1 MNFIKKHTTMKNTVI
16 ILSAILMLQGFY
28 SCTLDYLP
36 ADGIEQEQAFQK
48 IEDARSMRNAF
59 YLALRGTTNGEY
71 FYATDI
77 QADLLNAT
85 LSYGNVGG
93 FLYSWELYPSD
104 YTVEALW
111 AGPYGYLKNVNN
123 FLDNVDKIVTAD
135 STEKAELAGYIS
147 EAHLTRAILYRSL
160 ILRYAKDYEPAT
172 AATDLGVPLVLHYN
186 ITERPARATVAE
198 VYDQIFADIDSA
210 KVALTRAGAQNA
222 KYLTKDCITALE
234 AQVYLETHQYTKAAA
249 AATEL
254 ISSNTYPLVTTR
266 AALNTMWTN
275 DQSSEIIFQPV
286 STEPSEA
293 TNSLGIYISSNGTV
307 NRPYYVPQQW
317 VVDLFGAT
325 NADIRKGVF
334 IRQYEIE
341 VLGVKYPGVWLVGK
355 YPGNPTLYTGT
366 SNYAHCPKVFRIAE
380 MYLIKAEAL
389 AWNGDATESDALA
402 ALNALRN
409 ARGLASITV
418 YGNAL
423 KQAIQEERT
432 REMLC
437 EGTRLYDLKRWKL
450 GVTRNAPQNAAFVVT
465 SPAEKTIDLHK
476 AADDNLFIWGIPRND
491 ILSNPNLQQNPGWGS

>member
-1 MNFIKKHTTMKNTVI
+1 MKKIVI
-16 ILSAILMLQGFY
+16 ILSVILILQGFY

-36 ADGIEQEQAFQK
+36 AGSIEQEQAFQK
-48 IEDARSMRNAF
+48 IGDARALRNYL
-59 YLALRGTTNGEY
+59 YLALRGTSNGAY

-93 FLYSWELYPSD
+93 LLYSWELYPSD

-111 AGPYGYLKNVNN
+111 AGPYSSLKNINN
-123 FLDNVDKIVTAD
+123 FIDRADQIVTKD
-135 STEKAELAGYIS
+135 STEAAELAGYIS

-172 AATDLGVPLVLHYN
+172 AAEDPGVPLVLHYD

-198 VYDQIFADIDSA
+198 VYDQIFVDIA
-210 KVALTRAGAQNA
+210 AAEVALIKAGEQNA
-222 KYLTKDCITALE
+222 KYLTRDCITALK
-234 AQVYLETHQYTKAAA
+234 AQVYLETHQYMQAAQA
-249 AATEL
+249 ADRL
-254 ISSNTYPLVTTR
+254 ISSDVYPLVTTR
-266 AALNTMWTN
+266 SALNTMWTN

-293 TNSLGIYISSNGTV
+293 TNEFGIYISFNGSV

-317 VVDLFGAT
+317 VVDLFGSN

-334 IRQYEIE
+334 INQYEIDI
-341 VLGVKYPGVWLVGK
+341 VGVKYPDVWLVSK
-355 YPGNPTLYTGT
+355 YPGNPALYTGY

-380 MYLIKAEAL
+380 MHLIKAEAL
-389 AWNGDATESDALA
+389 AWNGASTEPDALA
-402 ALNALRN
+402 ALNVLRTK
-409 ARGLASITV
+409 RGLATITA
-418 YGNAL
+418 YGDEL
-423 KQAIQEERT
+423 KREIQEERT

-450 GVTRNAPQNAAFVVT
+450 GVERKAPQNTAFVITV
-465 SPAEKTIDLHK
+465 PAEKTINLRK
-476 AADDNLFIWGIPRND
+476 AAGDDFFVWGIPRND
-491 ILSNPNLQQNPGWGS
+491 ILANPNIKQNPGWGS